1 MNRARHTPDYY
12 HASHSRYKISSHTAV
27 MKKISSHTAVMK
39 KISSHTAIMNQI
51 ASHMTHACQI
61 TSLLSKTN
69 YLYHTG
75 TLQTIMHRMASEL
88 QECVL

>member
-75 TLQTIMHRMASEL
+75 TLQTIMHRMA
-88 QECVL
+88 